1 MTKPNCKDTNN
12 REKGKKIFSKTYI
25 RAYLTDITMV
35 FLRYFFDLDR
45 RNIEEAPNNKLKMNK
60 KHMAPINTFAQLNNI
75 LYFCGMKKIY
85 ILLVMAGCIL
95 LSSCDIL
102 NDMMN
107 QANSLA
113 NLKNCE
119 FNLKNVNNVN
129 VAGVNVKNLSQGKLT
144 AADVVK
150 LVAAYQSKQ
159 VPLTMNVNMD
169 VKNPTTQ
176 EAALSVL
183 DWILAIDGKDM
194 ASGTNTQR
202 YTIKPSTTSTVPL
215 GVSTDLGDMFSQKG
229 LEALKTFASSFTNEG
244 ISSKVGL
251 KVRPSLVAG
260 NTTIPFPSYFTLEKK
275 TGNG

>member
-1 MTKPNCKDTNN
+1 MK
-12 REKGKKIFSKTYI
+12 RIAFILVVIGS
-25 RAYLTDITMV
+25 MV
-35 FLRYFFDLDR
+35 L
-45 RNIEEAPNNKLKMNK
+45 I
-60 KHMAPINTFAQLNNI
+60 
-75 LYFCGMKKIY
+75 
-85 ILLVMAGCIL
+85 
-95 LSSCDIL
+95 SCDIL
-102 NDMMN
+102 SDMMN

-119 FNLKNVNNVN
+119 FNLKNVNNVS
-129 VAGVNVKNLSQGKLT
+129 VAGVNVKSLSQGNLT

-150 LVAAYQSKQ
+150 LVAAYQSKS
-159 VPLTMNVNMD
+159 VPLSMNVNMA

-183 DWILAIDGKDM
+183 DWILAIDGTDM
-194 ASGTNTQR
+194 ASGTNTQS

-215 GVSTDLGDMFSQKG
+215 GVTTDLGDLFSQKG

-260 NTTIPFPSYFTLEKK
+260 STTIPFPTYITLEKK
-275 TGNG
+275 TGTQTNS